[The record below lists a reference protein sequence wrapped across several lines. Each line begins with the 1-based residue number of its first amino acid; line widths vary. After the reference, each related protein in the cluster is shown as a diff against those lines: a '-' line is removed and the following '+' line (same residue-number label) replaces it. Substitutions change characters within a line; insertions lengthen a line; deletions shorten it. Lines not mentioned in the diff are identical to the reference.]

1 MAEKKSVATDANAN
15 TNADANADA
24 VNTQV
29 GEATNTD
36 TTADA
41 DAVNN
46 ADEATKAENAPVAD
60 ATTEVTAEIAEATTE
75 KAPKDTS
82 EMVVY
87 AVDSTA
93 VRIGD
98 EYFYSSD
105 WMITIP
111 ARLVEEAEKMGFV
124 RVENA

>member
-1 MAEKKSVATDANAN
+1 MAEKKTADEAVNDTTAEN
-15 TNADANADA
+15 TNAVDDAQAPSTTD
-24 VNTQV
+24 T
-29 GEATNTD
+29 ED
-36 TTADA
+36 TTAEVA
-41 DAVNN
+41 TN
-46 ADEATKAENAPVAD
+46 ADVAADTTAENADVVVEAPKND
-60 ATTEVTAEIAEATTE
+60 AT
-75 KAPKDTS
+75 

>member
-1 MAEKKSVATDANAN
+1 MAEKKTADEVADNAPATDEAVNDTTAEN
-15 TNADANADA
+15 TNAVDNAQA
-24 VNTQV
+24 P
-29 GEATNTD
+29 ATTD
-36 TTADA
+36 TTDTAA
-41 DAVNN
+41 EVATN
-46 ADEATKAENAPVAD
+46 ADVAADTTAENADVVVEAPKND
-60 ATTEVTAEIAEATTE
+60 AT
-75 KAPKDTS
+75 

>member
-1 MAEKKSVATDANAN
+1 MAEKKTANEVADNTPATDEAVNDTTAEN
-15 TNADANADA
+15 TNAMDNAQAPTTTDTA
-24 VNTQV
+24 
-29 GEATNTD
+29 D
-36 TTADA
+36 TTAEVATNA
-41 DAVNN
+41 DVSNN
-46 ADEATKAENAPVAD
+46 ADTTAENADVVVEAPKND
-60 ATTEVTAEIAEATTE
+60 AT
-75 KAPKDTS
+75 

>member
-1 MAEKKSVATDANAN
+1 MAEKKTADEAVNDTTAEN
-15 TNADANADA
+15 TNAVDDAQAPS
-24 VNTQV
+24 T
-29 GEATNTD
+29 TD
-36 TTADA
+36 TTDTAA
-41 DAVNN
+41 EVATN
-46 ADEATKAENAPVAD
+46 ADVAADTTAENADVVVEAPKND
-60 ATTEVTAEIAEATTE
+60 AT
-75 KAPKDTS
+75 

>member
-1 MAEKKSVATDANAN
+1 MAEKKDVATDTMPADAVD
-15 TNADANADA
+15 NADVANNADA
-24 VNTQV
+24 VAN
-29 GEATNTD
+29 D
-36 TTADA
+36 TTADTN
-41 DAVNN
+41 AVDDTQAPATTDNTDTN
-46 ADEATKAENAPVAD
+46 ADVVVEAPKND
-60 ATTEVTAEIAEATTE
+60 AT
-75 KAPKDTS
+75 